1 MFYRVSLVVPATT
14 LITAPVTALIPA
26 VRGVVYRV
34 SVQFPFGCAGLV
46 GVSIWHRLFQLWP
59 SNMGEWF
66 ASDGQTIEFQE
77 EYQLVEVPYVL
88 CVRGY
93 SDDDTYDHKITV
105 RLGVRK
111 LEAGRLPAWM
121 YRLTGRTW
129 EGQY

>member
-1 MFYRVSLVVPATT
+1 MFYRVSLHVPANTPITT
-14 LITAPVTALIPA
+14 PVTALIPA

-34 SVQFPFGCAGLV
+34 SLQFPDGCAGLV
-46 GVSIWHRLFQLWP
+46 HANLWHREFQLWP

-66 ASDGQTIEFQE
+66 SADGHVIEFTE
-77 EYQLVEVPYVL
+77 EYQLVEVPYVFRL
-88 CVRGY
+88 EAY
-93 SDDDTYDHKITV
+93 SEDDTFSHKISV
-105 RLGVRK
+105 RIGMRK